1 MTIPDYGVISQI
13 ETDPGKP
20 LRAELVKRMAFNPL
34 AIAGGADGAPRI
46 LLPAFER
53 ITAGTTIRS
62 RIDESLTVG
71 ESMSVQRFF
80 FNFIQTGVVR
90 VSYTMTAQNVN
101 AVGSVRR
108 IRNGAETTLVS
119 NNSSG
124 TYTVDAAVLPGDTIR
139 IMMTTSIIGGGSLS
153 NCRFQTGGENLWPGN
168 SARLENSYA

>member
-1 MTIPDYGVISQI
+1 MMAEY
-13 ETDPGKP
+13 TDIALSALLPGEPWTAGKA
-20 LRAELVKRMAFNPL
+20 LAVYENPI
-34 AIAGGADGAPRI
+34 AIAEGAIDAPRI
-46 LLPAFER
+46 LLTALER
-53 ITAGTTIRS
+53 VTAGTIIRS
-62 RIDESLTVG
+62 RIDESLSVG

-90 VSYTMTAQNVN
+90 VSYTMTALN
-101 AVGSVRR
+101 ANTVGSVRR